1 MAKPPVALDFMLLF
15 ANSVHDIKNSLNLL
29 LQGLHGVAAQLDDT
43 NSAQSLRA
51 LTQHGHHISEELTRL
66 LTLYRLNQ
74 VGHYPL
80 DVREHWLSEF
90 LAEHTLLLQQRCQA
104 QAVSLRI
111 VCPEDLQG
119 FFDGQLVATVIADAV
134 HNALRG
140 CRQEIVITA
149 AAWQRGVLICVE
161 DDGAGYPNEI
171 LAIQGQQSV
180 PSQHGSG
187 LGLFFAATVA
197 QLHRNR
203 EAVGAL
209 VLDNHSQLGG
219 ARLQLFLP

>member
-15 ANSVHDIKNSLNLL
+15 ASSVHDIKNSLNLL
-29 LQGLHGVAAQLDDT
+29 LQGLHGVAARLDDDT
-43 NSAQSLRA
+43 ASTELRA

-90 LAEHTLLLQQRCQA
+90 LAEHTVLLQQQCQA
-104 QAVSLRI
+104 QNVTLHI
-111 VCPEDLQG
+111 DCPDDLQG
-119 FFDGQLVATVIADAV
+119 FFDGQLIATVIADAV
-134 HNALRG
+134 YNALRG
-140 CRQEIVITA
+140 CQQHIEICAVSHR
-149 AAWQRGVLICVE
+149 RGVLITVE
-161 DDGAGYPNEI
+161 DDGAGYPAEI
-171 LAIQGQQSV
+171 LAIQGQHSV

-203 EAVGAL
+203 DEVGAL
-209 VLDNHSQLGG
+209 ILDNQSRWGG